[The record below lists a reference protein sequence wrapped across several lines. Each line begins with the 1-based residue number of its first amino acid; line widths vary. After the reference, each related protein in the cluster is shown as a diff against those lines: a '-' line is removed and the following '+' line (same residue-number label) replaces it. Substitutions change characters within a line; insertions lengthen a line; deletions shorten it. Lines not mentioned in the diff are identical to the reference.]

1 MAALQENQQTSRRP
15 ARAPDFSPS
24 AVSRAVFNQTLQKPH
39 VLYPTAVG
47 ILGGVACLLLGPATL
62 FIAHA
67 IAGAALGAGGWA
79 YELLFKRDQ
88 HARDYMQSM
97 HQMLAG
103 RVEDTMRV
111 LNQELHQLKFE
122 PGVAQIDVLRDKY
135 AAFAEL
141 LRRKLDPN
149 EMTFTR
155 YLGMG
160 EQVFLGGLD
169 NLARISDA
177 LKSSETN
184 DAVEIRARIRQ
195 LKGDGIDSQAQDQ
208 EEAALNARLALM
220 AQQQE
225 KVFGW
230 LAENEA
236 AMTALDRVM
245 AGVAEMNTVQSATMK
260 MQDSMQELEALAA
273 RARNYSVN

>member
-1 MAALQENQQTSRRP
+1 MVALQEKQEISRRP
-15 ARAPDFSPS
+15 ARAPDFSPR

-62 FIAHA
+62 FIAPA

-88 HARDYMQSM
+88 LARDYMQSL
-97 HQMLAG
+97 HQALAG
-103 RVEDTMRV
+103 RVDETMRV
-111 LNQELHQLKFE
+111 LNQELRQLKFD
-122 PGVAQIDVLRDKY
+122 PGVAQIDLLRDKY

-141 LRRKLDPN
+141 LRRKLDPT

-177 LKSSETN
+177 LKGFETN
-184 DAVEIRARIRQ
+184 DAGEIRARIRQ
-195 LKGDGIDSQAQDQ
+195 LKDDGIDSHAQDQ
-208 EEAALNARLALM
+208 EEAALNARLTLM

-236 AMTALDRVM
+236 AMTVLDRVM

-260 MQDSMQELEALAA
+260 MEDSMKELAALAA
-273 RARNYSVN
+273 RARNYSQE